1 MTRGY
6 LLKCRISFRHLH
18 ALLSSRPGSYKVVE
32 TLVPRI
38 RLEVSSL
45 VNEFCH
51 VSVLYS
57 DCLPLELSS
66 GMLGNKVYV
75 SRNSHLRQNSIL
87 RELQKASISSRS
99 WYVFARDLMWAGD
112 LEKVVSDWKGR
123 ELMTDLFLKFF
134 SHGSNGWEQIWDLTR
149 PRLEEYKQKF
159 GSAWSPMSDPV
170 LSRLSRLSKTEWTTD
185 EIRVHLVDCL
195 NGGFAWHD
203 SIAFATLPDIEVQ
216 KKFLAHELSEL
227 ITPSQLVS
235 EELEREGL
243 DPGVTHT
250 VVDMLAYFSVKDFIA
265 KPVPPNIERK
275 GVVPNKS
282 YYPKVEQL
290 YPIFDDYSK
299 NPSEYNDFA
308 SLVEKIVLRLK
319 TS

>member
-75 SRNSHLRQNSIL
+75 SRNSQLRQNSIL
-87 RELQKASISSRS
+87 RELQRAPISPRS
-99 WYVFARDLMWAGD
+99 WYAFARDLMRAGD
-112 LEKVVSDWKGR
+112 LEEVGSEWKGR
-123 ELMTDLFLKFF
+123 EPMTDLFLNVL
-134 SHGSNGWEQIWDLTR
+134 SQGSNGWVQIWDQTR

-159 GSAWSPMSDPV
+159 GSVWSPITDSV
-170 LSRLSRLSKTEWTTD
+170 LSRLSHLSKTEWMTD
-185 EIRVHLVDCL
+185 EIRVHFADCL
-195 NGGFAWHD
+195 NGGFAWQD

-216 KKFLAHELSEL
+216 KKFLGHELSEL
-227 ITPSQLVS
+227 ITPNQLVS

-243 DPGVTHT
+243 DPGLTHT

-265 KPVPPNIERK
+265 KPVQPGIERK
-275 GVVPNKS
+275 GVLPNKN
-282 YYPKVEQL
+282 YYPKVE
-290 YPIFDDYSK
+290 
-299 NPSEYNDFA
+299 
-308 SLVEKIVLRLK
+308 
-319 TS
+319 

>member
-1 MTRGY
+1 MRY
-6 LLKCRISFRHLH
+6 K
-18 ALLSSRPGSYKVVE
+18 ALQSIRPGRVG

-66 GMLGNKVYV
+66 GMLGNRIYA
-75 SRNSHLRQNSIL
+75 SRNSQLRQENIL
-87 RELQKASISSRS
+87 RELRKTPISSRP
-99 WYVFARDLMWAGD
+99 WYSFARDLMRARD
-112 LEKVVSDWKGR
+112 LEEIVSDCKGR
-123 ELMTDLFLKFF
+123 EPMTDLFLKIL
-134 SHGSNGWEQIWDLTR
+134 SQGSNGWAQIWDLTR

-159 GSAWSPMSDPV
+159 ESVWNPISDLV
-170 LSRLSRLSKTEWTTD
+170 LSRLSQLAKTEWTTD
-185 EIRVHLVDCL
+185 EIRVHFADCL

-203 SIAFATLPDIEVQ
+203 SIAFATLPDIEVE

-227 ITPSQLVS
+227 ITPSQLVAQ
-235 EELEREGL
+235 ELGRAGL

-250 VVDMLAYFSVKDFIA
+250 VVDMVAYFSVRDFIA
-265 KPVPPNIERK
+265 KPAHPNIERK

-282 YYPKVEQL
+282 YYPKVEEL
-290 YPIFDDYSK
+290 YPIFEDYSK
-299 NPSEYNDFA
+299 NPSDYDDFA
-308 SLVEKIVLRLK
+308 SLVKKIVLRLK